1 MNRRLALALRSLVCA
16 LALPLIAT
24 GCKGDLEQKLAG
36 ALSSTVEALTIGE
49 TNIEVTCKGSG
60 EKLSIPT
67 VELEMNALGLADID
81 KLTAVA
87 QRIKNG
93 CEDVARTRREAET
106 TRRNLEDRAKEFKI
120 PVDGKSNDEL
130 QTAIC
135 QNLTKKLPLRGDKR
149 TRMVLEHNQVYGC
162 PDPGQPVL
170 PKWGFWEIDVE
181 GSGKSQKV
189 SLKLDSDDEGGE
201 RVDRFAVR
209 CNGGNLDAYIASTE
223 KFSPAPVK
231 LLIDG
236 KPFPVK
242 PKVAADK
249 KALLFSKDLKKL
261 LPALAGKERM
271 ELTYK
276 TVDKKTITRR
286 YAVTGFDAAAKRLPK
301 KCK

>member
-1 MNRRLALALRSLVCA
+1 MNCRVALTLRSILCA
-16 LALPLIAT
+16 SVLPFVAT
-24 GCKGDLEQKLAG
+24 GCKGDLEEKLAG
-36 ALSSTVEALTIGE
+36 ALSSTVEVLTIGE
-49 TNIEVTCKGSG
+49 TNIDVTCRGSG
-60 EKLSIPT
+60 EKLTIPT
-67 VELEMNALGLADID
+67 AELEMNALGLADID

-120 PVDGKSNDEL
+120 PVDGKSNEDL
-130 QTAIC
+130 QLAIC
-135 QNLTKKLPLRGDKR
+135 QNLMKKLPLRGDKR
-149 TRMVLEHNQVYGC
+149 TRMVIEHNQVYGC
-162 PDPGQPVL
+162 PDPGQPEL

-181 GSGKSQKV
+181 GSGKDQKV

-223 KFSPAPVK
+223 KFSSAPVK

-236 KPFPVK
+236 KAHPVK
-242 PKVAADK
+242 PKVASDK

-261 LPALAGKERM
+261 LPALMGKERM

-286 YAVTGFDAAAKRLPK
+286 YAITGYDAASKKLPK